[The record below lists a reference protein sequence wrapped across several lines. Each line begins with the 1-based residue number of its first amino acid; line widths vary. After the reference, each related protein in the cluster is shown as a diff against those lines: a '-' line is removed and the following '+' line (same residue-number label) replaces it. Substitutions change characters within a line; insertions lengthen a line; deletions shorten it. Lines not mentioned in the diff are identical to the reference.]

1 MKESTKDE
9 TKGNL
14 LEFKGTVKEKVG
26 QVIDNPILTAE
37 GQNEKL
43 AGKIQKKAGQI
54 EKVLES

>member
-9 TKGNL
+9 MKGNL

-26 QVIDNPILTAE
+26 QVTDNPKLTAE

-43 AGKIQKKAGQI
+43 AGEIQK
-54 EKVLES
+54 ESRTD